1 MTMIVVAIF
10 CGLAVFGWRLHRTDR
25 VLSAL
30 VVSVFA
36 VVAVGV
42 ASALVSTDALAPEAG
57 HKSKRHA
64 SRHAGM

>member
-30 VVSVFA
+30 VASVFA

-42 ASALVSTDALAPEAG
+42 ASALVTDALAPEAG